1 MYGSIPPNRLL
12 ACLPPSFQSDGGM
25 LGMKDVDKN
34 QVGMAQNVESDT
46 SIPHD
51 IQSFWWWLRTMTF
64 QTAKHQSSR
73 FEPEHVWTQSMQN
86 WFYFAIMSCQ
96 QMELST

>member
-12 ACLPPSFQSDGGM
+12 ACLPPSLQSDGGM

-34 QVGMAQNVESDT
+34 HVGMAQNVESDT

-51 IQSFWWWLRTMTF
+51 IQSF
-64 QTAKHQSSR
+64 
-73 FEPEHVWTQSMQN
+73 
-86 WFYFAIMSCQ
+86 
-96 QMELST
+96 

>member
-34 QVGMAQNVESDT
+34 HVGMAQNVESDT

-51 IQSFWWWLRTMTF
+51 IQSF
-64 QTAKHQSSR
+64 
-73 FEPEHVWTQSMQN
+73 
-86 WFYFAIMSCQ
+86 
-96 QMELST
+96 